1 MNPLLLIGAGAA
13 LIGLLVFWSAIQNWL
28 ADVVHRASAQLGE
41 LTHALQSALVAFDRV
56 IVGGQRLVAAT
67 LKVMFR
73 DQTTQESVTVDEVRQ
88 YTLDQLPAEI
98 RNKLEAGKSLQ
109 YELSVNGMQVKREPT
124 YRLVVRGAE

>member
-28 ADVVHRASAQLGE
+28 SDLVHRASAQLGE
-41 LTHALQSALVAFDRV
+41 LTHALQSALVVFDRV

-67 LKVMFR
+67 LKVFYR
-73 DQTTQESVTVDEVRQ
+73 DRVTQDSVTVDEVRQ
-88 YTLDQLPAEI
+88 YTPDQLPAEI
-98 RNKLEAGKSLQ
+98 RARLDSGQPLQ
-109 YELSVNGMQVKREPT
+109 YELSVNGMQVKRDPT